1 VMGKAE
7 ERPVEKFLRLYE
19 RIFEEKKELKK

>member
-1 VMGKAE
+1 MGKAE

-19 RIFEEKKELKK
+19 KIFEDKKELKK